1 MFSCQ
6 TDHYLLSRKAASPL
20 FSLYTVHCQ
29 GLKFS
34 SRWHGS
40 NSCTLM
46 STCKYISANFK
57 LTNMLELIQAYI
69 LTDFWNDNC
78 YHWVGWLAY
87 SSTHFQVFP
96 TRYWTH
102 LYSYLEKESTK
113 KCLLCIFPQL
123 SINLNGKTLMMALF
137 MVKHILRWGQWT
149 IFRNLWFG
157 FSRNRILSNVR
168 TQIMNPA
175 KAQTRIA
182 WLLSNMLITMQ
193 VLLPNIS
200 KDWLYF
206 KTLWVI
212 FKSTYLCSNILKG
225 SWTY

>member
-1 MFSCQ
+1 MLTSNWPTCWSLYKLIYWLISETTTAITGWDDWPTPQPIFKFSLHG
-6 TDHYLLSRKAASPL
+6 TEPIYIPTWRRKAQKNA
-20 FSLYTVHCQ
+20 C
-29 GLKFS
+29 
-34 SRWHGS
+34 
-40 NSCTLM
+40 CT
-46 STCKYISANFK
+46 S
-57 LTNMLELIQAYI
+57 
-69 LTDFWNDNC
+69 
-78 YHWVGWLAY
+78 
-87 SSTHFQVFP
+87 
-96 TRYWTH
+96 
-102 LYSYLEKESTK
+102 
-113 KCLLCIFPQL
+113 FPQL

-212 FKSTYLCSNILKG
+212 FKSTNLCSNILKG